1 MPKSEK
7 FQQLPAPWDRIFS
20 LSTRLFV
27 WALLI
32 TIIYILRPFF
42 LLMFLTFVFAYIQS
56 HAVQGLA
63 HRFKNRVY
71 RVMLVFMVFLGVIVG
86 TFYFLTPHV
95 RNQMEDFGENYTVY
109 MEQADKAIYNFID
122 NNPSLKKF
130 RGGKQRRE
138 GQGKEERERRRGQG
152 ETGPRTGPVKK
163 GKARVDHRTR
173 RPHSDR
179 SGW

>member
-7 FQQLPAPWDRIFS
+7 FQQLPAPWDRIFA

-32 TIIYILRPFF
+32 TVIYILRPFF

-71 RVMLVFMVFLGVIVG
+71 RVMLVFMIFLGVIVG

-122 NNPSLKKF
+122 NNPRAISP
-130 RGGKQRRE
+130 RR
-138 GQGKEERERRRGQG
+138 KTK
-152 ETGPRTGPVKK
+152 TGRTG
-163 GKARVDHRTR
+163 KATGARKRSRRNRTPNRTR
-173 RPHSDR
+173 QKIQSESR
-179 SGW
+179 SSNPSSAQRSVWVA